1 MRRALIATVP
11 LVAPVRMVS
20 IRIITAGRS
29 TSAGR
34 ALPKP
39 RADVP
44 EGVLMYVVTA
54 TLASAAGTIVSYTG
68 TRAAE

>member
-1 MRRALIATVP
+1 
-11 LVAPVRMVS
+11 MVS
-20 IRIITAGRS
+20 VRIITAGRS

-54 TLASAAGTIVSYTG
+54 TLVSAAGAIVGYTHA
-68 TRAAE
+68 RR